1 MRFEPRTLEGVRAIV
16 QPDSEN
22 ERRFAAARRVSEIN
36 LGLYRTLFQPFV
48 QALANSQTAEWLPK
62 LNPAELPFELFSDRN
77 PLMRQIA
84 LLAEQVREQRRPAS
98 PDNPMLQVQ
107 AAISDGIIAAL
118 DGYRDLRDHTM
129 EQIFL
134 GLYSSPVLQALVGI
148 RAADEPLRRHPGI
161 EPERVAFIQQRIAE
175 LKARLAEGGL
185 REATIR
191 SLVYIGMAGPGVDER
206 AFEVLRQMRAEQGS
220 ITLEEFKRLL
230 REQFFGLLLD
240 RDGAL
245 AAIPQMLPGD
255 AVARNEAL
263 GKIRQVVSAAGEVAG
278 ERAERLARI
287 EQLFAAAEPGTAG
300 SGNAAS

>member
-1 MRFEPRTLEGVRAIV
+1 
-16 QPDSEN
+16 
-22 ERRFAAARRVSEIN
+22 
-36 LGLYRTLFQPFV
+36 
-48 QALANSQTAEWLPK
+48 
-62 LNPAELPFELFSDRN
+62 
-77 PLMRQIA
+77 
-84 LLAEQVREQRRPAS
+84 
-98 PDNPMLQVQ
+98 MLQVQ
-107 AAISDGIIAAL
+107 AAISEAIIAAL

-148 RAADEPLRRHPGI
+148 RASDEPLRRHPGI
-161 EPERVAFIQQRIAE
+161 EPERVAFVEQRIAE

-263 GKIRQVVSAAGEVAG
+263 GKIRQVVSAAGEVDG

-287 EQLFAAAEPGTAG
+287 EKLFAAAEPGTAG